1 MDNDLPED
9 DKTVLGGS
17 ALPQSPP
24 QTDAPTGSELPD
36 DDPFLTDAP
45 VSLPPEDAAVEPEH
59 EDGEIPTD
67 SGDASVTVP
76 PVSEVEE
83 PVLETAAEGGDALGE
98 ESTEDPE
105 ITQPPQHAV
114 DQTADD
120 PLQVD
125 AEGESAAPIDDDRT
139 LVATE
144 APKSAA
150 VDDDATAISSVPPPA
165 PKPDAASLSIGSD
178 QAVPVGTMI
187 NNNYEIKE
195 LISAGGMGEVFRG
208 ANAFTGDAVAI
219 KIVLQS
225 LANDP
230 KIASLFMREAKV
242 LCGLSDQAIVRYY
255 NFVKD
260 AELDRFCLIM
270 EFIDGV
276 SLSDFVRDERP
287 LTSEEARDL
296 MRKVAR
302 GLERA
307 HQMEVVHRDLSPDN
321 VMLRDGAVTKP
332 VLIDFGIAKSTEMA
346 ESTLHGQLA
355 GKFKYIS
362 PEQLGHFGGEI
373 GPRTDIYGLALLIAA
388 ALRGSPLDMG
398 SSVVEAV
405 NARREIP
412 DLSDIPE
419 DMQPILAHMLEP
431 DPADRPGHMAD
442 VIRLLDDPSQIPA
455 KYGSSGVWDVS
466 QTSDRTVIAEAPSA
480 PPMTAAPAGLRQP
493 PGATAPGTSSGL
505 SLVPGQPGDST
516 SASPFGAATGVPP
529 GQLAGGTTAVPGL
542 SQPPTTA
549 VPTTMAPTSST
560 ARRKK
565 RRSEGG
571 GIGGAFRWLLIL
583 AVIGGLGG
591 YVAYTQGLLPEEW
604 VGAVATTGETE
615 SGGETGEPVAQT
627 ADGPVT
633 RRSFLAGYQAGECS
647 FADRVAA
654 GPNTGTIEG
663 FRNREGAFAGL
674 QDAFAEVFDSRPAVE
689 ERIVTDNQC
698 AVLDLARN
706 LQRTDG
712 VSPILTLDSDEMTS
726 GGSIVG
732 RLRDRRGKPVWLVL
746 VTTAG
751 GVYNLSDRLTE
762 QADGSATF
770 SFGLTAS
777 GSGAAEPQL
786 IMAVVSDSPLIA
798 AAAATNGARASSLLP
813 LIENEIT
820 AKDGEAGVS
829 VAFFDLKP

>member
-1 MDNDLPED
+1 MSNDQPDD
-9 DKTVLGGS
+9 DKTVLRGTP
-17 ALPQSPP
+17 AVPVRPEAEPP
-24 QTDAPTGSELPD
+24 E
-36 DDPFLTDAP
+36 DDPFLLGD
-45 VSLPPEDAAVEPEH
+45 PPKEDADPVPDPEPVD
-59 EDGEIPTD
+59 EDTGGEASD
-67 SGDASVTVP
+67 GAADALTVP
-76 PVSEVEE
+76 PVDVDEA
-83 PVLETAAEGGDALGE
+83 PAAETDPAPSTVPPVAEDETGPATIPPSGE
-98 ESTEDPE
+98 TEATIPPESLEE
-105 ITQPPQHAV
+105 G
-114 DQTADD
+114 
-120 PLQVD
+120 
-125 AEGESAAPIDDDRT
+125 AEEAEQDRT
-139 LVATE
+139 LVETDAAAPDAMDSEDTE
-144 APKSAA
+144 NNE
-150 VDDDATAISSVPPPA
+150 VPAPA
-165 PKPDAASLSIGSD
+165 PKPSAAALADRSD

-260 AELDRFCLIM
+260 ADLDRFCLIM

-287 LTSEEARDL
+287 LTSDEARDL
-296 MRKVAR
+296 MRKVGR

-321 VMLRDGAVTKP
+321 VMLRDGEVTKP

-412 DLSDIPE
+412 DLASIPD
-419 DMQPILAHMLEP
+419 DMRPILSHMLEP
-431 DPADRPGHMAD
+431 DPADRPAHMAD

-455 KYGSSGVWDVS
+455 KYGSAGQWDVAAE
-466 QTSDRTVIAEAPSA
+466 TDRTVIAGAPTAPPLTSA
-480 PPMTAAPAGLRQP
+480 PQGLRQP
-493 PGATAPGTSSGL
+493 PGATSPGVTASGL
-505 SLVPGQPGDST
+505 SLVPGQAADTT
-516 SASPFGAATGVPP
+516 SSSPFGASTGVP
-529 GQLAGGTTAVPGL
+529 GGLTAGGVTAVPGL
-542 SQPPTTA
+542 SQPPTTVA
-549 VPTTMAPTSST
+549 PTTMAPTASG
-560 ARRKK
+560 ARR
-565 RRSEGG
+565 RRRRDEGG

-583 AVIGGLGG
+583 CVIGGLGG
-591 YVAYTQGLLPEEW
+591 YVAYTQGMLPEEW
-604 VGAVATTGETE
+604 AGTVASTGEAEGTGETDD
-615 SGGETGEPVAQT
+615 PVGQT
-627 ADGPVT
+627 AEGPVT
-633 RRSFLAGYQAGECS
+633 RRSFLAGFDAGECS
-647 FADRVAA
+647 FADRIAA

-663 FRNREGAFAGL
+663 FTNSTGSYAGL
-674 QDAFAEVFDSRPAVE
+674 QDAFADVFDSRPAVE

-706 LQRTDG
+706 LQGTEG
-712 VSPILTLDSDEMTS
+712 VPPILTLDSDEMTS

-732 RLRDRRGKPVWLVL
+732 RLRDRRGRPVWLVL

-751 GVYNLSDRLTE
+751 GVYNLTDRLTE

-786 IMAVVSDSPLIA
+786 IMAVASDAPLIA

-820 AKDGEAGVS
+820 ARDGVAAAS